1 MAAQHPG
8 FPCFRC
14 DSGRGK
20 RGEGLIIKK
29 KCHRG
34 TWGNVLE
41 GSFAEEIWLE
51 FKNRKAAIALIGIY
65 IIGLPINSGDG
76 GTDM

>member
-41 GSFAEEIWLE
+41 GSFAEEI
-51 FKNRKAAIALIGIY
+51 
-65 IIGLPINSGDG
+65 
-76 GTDM
+76 